1 MKLKNCSEKRKVK
14 ISRYAEVIVDVPAMQ
29 TNHPFT
35 YQIPEKFQDFLQ
47 IGMRVVV
54 EFGNGNRKI
63 QGFVTGLTDEYSGE
77 HQLKSV
83 IDVLDL
89 NPVLSDEAMAM
100 ADWLTQ
106 RTFAFKIRCLQVM
119 LPNAMRASYRKTLKL
134 TGKNITPDLA
144 TLFDHQSEV
153 EFNPQK
159 LTSSQLNQIEKLRK
173 ANQVEIVYHVDDR
186 AKSKL
191 VWAFKA
197 QMTVEELQT
206 AKKTLRKNAA
216 KRKRLLDFLITN
228 HEQEFVQSDVTRE
241 NNFTASDLKTA
252 AQKGWITRYQIEKY
266 RNPYQIDKVQPSTP
280 KKLTAEQAQ
289 ATNAVDQAIDE
300 DQAATFLLEGVTG
313 SGKTEV
319 YLQIIQHA
327 LAQGKSALMLVP
339 EISLTPQIVRQF
351 KARFG
356 DQVAL
361 LHSAL
366 SDGERY
372 DEWRRIEKGDAQV
385 VVGARSA
392 IFAPIKNL
400 GVIIMDEEHE
410 TSYKQED
417 MPRYHARDVAQ
428 WRGQYHH
435 CPVVL
440 GSATPSL
447 ESRARA
453 QKGVYQWLRLTK
465 RINGK
470 DLPHVQLVDMR
481 QAGRYAPTTDISQ
494 ELATEIQKKLALNEQ
509 VVLMLNRRGYSSFLM
524 CRECGEVIKCPNCD
538 ISLTYHKDTNSLK
551 CHYCGHEEPVPQVCP
566 NCHSKA
572 VRYFGTGTQ
581 RVEKELTELFPTA
594 RVLRM
599 DVDTTRRKGAHERI
613 LDEFGKHHAD
623 ILLGTQMIAKG
634 LDFPNVTL
642 VGVLNADTSLGLPD
656 FRASERTFQLLTQVS
671 GRAGRAEK
679 EGNVLIQTYNPD
691 HYAIQYAQRQ
701 DYEHFFGKEMQ
712 VRHQGGYPPYY
723 YTIQITASART
734 EADAAQ
740 KMFQI
745 RGEIVNYLSQN
756 AVILGPTPQ
765 SIMRINNRYYY
776 QLVIKYKNEPQLENY
791 LQNLLLTSQK
801 EERNGLQIVIDRDPM
816 NFI

>member
-1 MKLKNCSEKRKVK
+1 
-14 ISRYAEVIVDVPAMQ
+14 MQ

-134 TGKNITPDLA
+134 IGKNITPDLA

-153 EFNPQK
+153 EFNPQR

-197 QMTVEELQT
+197 QMSVEELQA
-206 AKKTLRKNAA
+206 AKKTVRKNAA
-216 KRKRLLDFLITN
+216 KQKRLLDFLITN
-228 HEQEFVQSDVTRE
+228 HEQEFVQRDVTRE

-266 RNPYQIDKVQPSTP
+266 RNPYQIDQVQPSTP

-300 DQAATFLLEGVTG
+300 KKAATFLLEGVTG

-594 RVLRM
+594 RILRM

-679 EGNVLIQTYNPD
+679 EGNVLIQTYNPN
-691 HYAIQYAQRQ
+691 HYAIQYARRQ

>member
-1 MKLKNCSEKRKVK
+1 M
-14 ISRYAEVIVDVPAMQ
+14 SRYAEVIVDVPAMQ

-35 YQIPEKFQDFLQ
+35 YQIPVKFQDFLQ

-134 TGKNITPDLA
+134 TGKNIIPDLA
-144 TLFDHQSEV
+144 TLFDHQNEV

-216 KRKRLLDFLITN
+216 KQKRLLDFLITN
-228 HEQEFVQSDVTRE
+228 HEQEFVQSDVTRK
-241 NNFTASDLKTA
+241 NNFTANDLKVA
-252 AQKGWITRYQIEKY
+252 AEKGWITRYQVEKY
-266 RNPYQIDKVQPSTP
+266 RNPYQIGQVQPSTP

-300 DQAATFLLEGVTG
+300 KQAATFLLEGVTG

-470 DLPHVQLVDMR
+470 DLPQVQLVDMR

-594 RVLRM
+594 RILRM

>member
-1 MKLKNCSEKRKVK
+1 
-14 ISRYAEVIVDVPAMQ
+14 MQ

-35 YQIPEKFQDFLQ
+35 YQIPAKFQDFLQ

-134 TGKNITPDLA
+134 TGEITDSNLA

-173 ANQVEIVYHVDDR
+173 ANQIEIVYHVDDR

-197 QMTVEELQT
+197 QMTVEELRT

-216 KRKRLLDFLITN
+216 KQKRLLDFLITN

-241 NNFTASDLKTA
+241 NNFTANDLKVA
-252 AQKGWITRYQIEKY
+252 AEKGWITRYQIEKY
-266 RNPYQIDKVQPSTP
+266 RNPYQIDQVQPSTP

-300 DQAATFLLEGVTG
+300 KQAATFLLEGVTG

-385 VVGARSA
+385 VVGVRSA

-594 RVLRM
+594 RILRM

>member
-1 MKLKNCSEKRKVK
+1 
-14 ISRYAEVIVDVPAMQ
+14 MQ

-35 YQIPEKFQDFLQ
+35 YQIPVKFQDFLQ

-134 TGKNITPDLA
+134 TGKNIIPDLA
-144 TLFDHQSEV
+144 TLFDHQNEV

-216 KRKRLLDFLITN
+216 KQKRLLDFLITN
-228 HEQEFVQSDVTRE
+228 HEQEFVQSDVTRK
-241 NNFTASDLKTA
+241 NNFTANDLKVA
-252 AQKGWITRYQIEKY
+252 AEKGWITRYQIEKY
-266 RNPYQIDKVQPSTP
+266 RNPYQIDQVQPSTP

-300 DQAATFLLEGVTG
+300 KQAATFLLEGVTG

-481 QAGRYAPTTDISQ
+481 QAGRYAPTTNISQ

-594 RVLRM
+594 RILRM

>member
-1 MKLKNCSEKRKVK
+1 
-14 ISRYAEVIVDVPAMQ
+14 MQ

-35 YQIPEKFQDFLQ
+35 YQIPAKFQDFLQ

-134 TGKNITPDLA
+134 TGEITDSDLA
-144 TLFDHQSEV
+144 ALFDHQREV

-191 VWAFKA
+191 VWAFRA
-197 QMTVEELQT
+197 QMAVEELQA
-206 AKKTLRKNAA
+206 AKKTVRKNAA
-216 KRKRLLDFLITN
+216 KQKRLLDFLITN

-252 AQKGWITRYQIEKY
+252 AQKGWITRYQVEKY
-266 RNPYQIDKVQPSTP
+266 RNPYQIGQVQPSTP

-300 DQAATFLLEGVTG
+300 KQAATFLLEGVTG

-470 DLPHVQLVDMR
+470 DLPQVQLVDMR

-594 RVLRM
+594 RILRM

>member
-1 MKLKNCSEKRKVK
+1 M
-14 ISRYAEVIVDVPAMQ
+14 IVDVPAMQ

-35 YQIPEKFQDFLQ
+35 YRIPEKFQDFLQ
-47 IGMRVVV
+47 VGMRVVV

-63 QGFVTGLTDEYSGE
+63 QGFVTGLTDEYSGK

-89 NPVLSDEAMAM
+89 NPVLSEEAMAM

-134 TGKNITPDLA
+134 TGKIKDPALA
-144 TLFDHQSEV
+144 ALFDDQSEI

-159 LTSSQLNQIEKLRK
+159 LTSTQLNQIEKLRK

-186 AKSKL
+186 AKSKF

-197 QMTVEELQT
+197 QMAVEKLQA

-216 KRKRLLDFLITN
+216 KQKRLLDFLITN
-228 HEQEFVQSDVTRE
+228 HEQGFVQSDVTRE
-241 NNFTASDLKTA
+241 NNFTANDLKA
-252 AQKGWITRYQIEKY
+252 AAEKGWITRYQIEKY
-266 RNPYQIDKVQPSTP
+266 RNPYQIDQVQPSMP
-280 KKLTAEQAQ
+280 KKLTPEQAQ
-289 ATNAVDQAIDE
+289 ATDAVDQAIDKA
-300 DQAATFLLEGVTG
+300 QAATFLLEGVTG

-372 DEWRRIEKGDAQV
+372 DEWRRIENGDAQV

-428 WRGQYHH
+428 WRGKYHH

-453 QKGVYQWLRLTK
+453 QKGVYRWLRLTK

-470 DLPHVQLVDMR
+470 DLPQVQLVDMR

-551 CHYCGHEEPVPQVCP
+551 CHYCGHEEPIPQVCP

-581 RVEKELTELFPTA
+581 RVEKELTELFPNA
-594 RVLRM
+594 RILRM

-691 HYAIQYAQRQ
+691 HYAIQYARRQ
-701 DYEHFFGKEMQ
+701 DYEHFFAKEMQ

-801 EERNGLQIVIDRDPM
+801 EERNGLQIVIDRNPM

>member
-1 MKLKNCSEKRKVK
+1 
-14 ISRYAEVIVDVPAMQ
+14 MQ

-35 YQIPEKFQDFLQ
+35 YQIPKKFQDFLQ
-47 IGMRVVV
+47 VGMRVVV

-77 HQLKSV
+77 HQLKSI

-89 NPVLSDEAMAM
+89 NPVLSDEDMAM

-119 LPNAMRASYRKTLKL
+119 LPNVMRASYHRTLKVM
-134 TGKNITPDLA
+134 GKIADSSLA
-144 TLFDHQSEV
+144 ALFDQQSEI
-153 EFNPQK
+153 EFDPQK
-159 LTSSQLNQIEKLRK
+159 LTSLQLNQIEKLRK
-173 ANQVEIVYHVDDR
+173 ANQIEIVYHVDDR
-186 AKSKL
+186 AKAKL

-197 QMTVEELQT
+197 QMSVEQLQ
-206 AKKTLRKNAA
+206 AVKKTLRKNAA
-216 KRKRLLDFLITN
+216 KQKRLVDFLITN
-228 HEQEFVQSDVTRE
+228 HEQEFVQSDVIRE
-241 NNFTASDLKTA
+241 NNFTANDLKA
-252 AQKGWITRYQIEKY
+252 AAEKGWVTRYQIEKY
-266 RNPYQIDKVQPSTP
+266 RNPYQIDQVQPSTP
-280 KKLTAEQAQ
+280 KKLTKEQAR
-289 ATNAVDQAIDE
+289 ATNAVDQAIDNE
-300 DQAATFLLEGVTG
+300 QAVTFLLEGVTG

-319 YLQIIQHA
+319 YLQIIQHV
-327 LAQGKSALMLVP
+327 LMQGKTALMLVP

-351 KARFG
+351 KSRFG
-356 DQVAL
+356 NQVAL

-372 DEWRRIEKGDAQV
+372 DEWRRIEKGEAKV

-392 IFAPIKNL
+392 VFAPIKNL

-470 DLPHVQLVDMR
+470 DLPQVQLVDMR
-481 QAGRYAPTTDISQ
+481 QAGRYAPTTGISQ
-494 ELATEIQKKLALNEQ
+494 ELATEIQKRLALNEQ

-581 RVEKELTELFPTA
+581 RVEKELFELFPSA
-594 RVLRM
+594 RILRM

-613 LDEFGKHHAD
+613 LNEFGDHHAD

-691 HYAIQYAQRQ
+691 HYAIQCAQQQ

-723 YTIQITASART
+723 FTIQITANART
-734 EADAAQ
+734 ETAAAQ

-745 RGEIVNYLSQN
+745 RGEIVNHLSQS

-791 LQNLLLTSQK
+791 LQNLLLTCQK
-801 EERNGLQIVIDRDPM
+801 EERKGLQIVIDRDPM

>member
-1 MKLKNCSEKRKVK
+1 
-14 ISRYAEVIVDVPAMQ
+14 MQ

-35 YQIPEKFQDFLQ
+35 YQIPAKFQDFLQ

-134 TGKNITPDLA
+134 TGEITDSNLA

-173 ANQVEIVYHVDDR
+173 ANQIEIVYHVDDR

-216 KRKRLLDFLITN
+216 KQKRLLDFLITN

-241 NNFTASDLKTA
+241 NNFTANDLKVA
-252 AQKGWITRYQIEKY
+252 AEKEWITRYQIEKY
-266 RNPYQIDKVQPSTP
+266 RNPYQIDQVQPSTP

>member
-1 MKLKNCSEKRKVK
+1 
-14 ISRYAEVIVDVPAMQ
+14 MQ

-134 TGKNITPDLA
+134 TGEITDSNLA

-173 ANQVEIVYHVDDR
+173 ANQIEIVYHVDDR

-197 QMTVEELQT
+197 QMTVEELRT

-216 KRKRLLDFLITN
+216 KQKRLLDFLITN

-241 NNFTASDLKTA
+241 NNFTANDLKVA
-252 AQKGWITRYQIEKY
+252 AEKGWITRYQIEKY
-266 RNPYQIDKVQPSTP
+266 RNPYQIDQVQPSTP

-300 DQAATFLLEGVTG
+300 KQAATFLLEGVTG

-594 RVLRM
+594 RILRM

-745 RGEIVNYLSQN
+745 RSEIVNYLSQN

>member
-1 MKLKNCSEKRKVK
+1 
-14 ISRYAEVIVDVPAMQ
+14 MQ

-35 YQIPEKFQDFLQ
+35 YQIPAKFQDFLQ

-134 TGKNITPDLA
+134 TGKNIIPDLA
-144 TLFDHQSEV
+144 TLFDHQNEV

-216 KRKRLLDFLITN
+216 KQKRLLDFLITN
-228 HEQEFVQSDVTRE
+228 HEQEFVQSDVTRK
-241 NNFTASDLKTA
+241 NNFTANDLKVA
-252 AQKGWITRYQIEKY
+252 AEKGWITRYQIEKY
-266 RNPYQIDKVQPSTP
+266 RNPYQIDQVQPSTP

-300 DQAATFLLEGVTG
+300 KQAATFLLEGVTG

-470 DLPHVQLVDMR
+470 DLPQVQLVDMR

-594 RVLRM
+594 RILRM

>member
-1 MKLKNCSEKRKVK
+1 
-14 ISRYAEVIVDVPAMQ
+14 MQ

-35 YQIPEKFQDFLQ
+35 YQIPAKFQDFLQ

-134 TGKNITPDLA
+134 TGKNIAPDLA
-144 TLFDHQSEV
+144 TLFDHQNEV

-216 KRKRLLDFLITN
+216 KQKRLLDFLITN

-241 NNFTASDLKTA
+241 NNFTANDLKVA
-252 AQKGWITRYQIEKY
+252 AEKGWITRYQIEKY
-266 RNPYQIDKVQPSTP
+266 RNPYQIDQVQPSTP
-280 KKLTAEQAQ
+280 KKLTAEQVQ

-300 DQAATFLLEGVTG
+300 KQAATFLLEGVTG

-470 DLPHVQLVDMR
+470 DLPQVQLVDMR

-594 RVLRM
+594 RILRM